1 MTTSGTKS
9 ENEWRNDWYNEVA
22 QRMTMSDYC
31 DQFCFFFSREDAT
44 NRHLK
49 ENPLNLEEECEED
62 LLN

>member
-9 ENEWRNDWYNEVA
+9 ENKWRNDWYNEVA
-22 QRMTMSDYC
+22 QRMTMSDYF
-31 DQFCFFFSREDAT
+31 DQFCFFSREDAT